1 MARKTEIGEDE
12 LDAMADAIAR
22 GIVAVCECA
31 EPGVGRWKA
40 FLAAFDHL
48 PRDPQPADRE
58 PEPAGASAAAHY
70 PASAET
76 ADQCHADL
84 MANEL

>member
-1 MARKTEIGEDE
+1 MARKTEITGDE

-48 PRDPQPADRE
+48 PRDTE
-58 PEPAGASAAAHY
+58 PEPAGASSAAHY

>member
-1 MARKTEIGEDE
+1 MSLKTEITEDE

-22 GIVAVCECA
+22 GIVAVAECA
-31 EPGVGRWKA
+31 EPGAGRWKA

-58 PEPAGASAAAHY
+58 HDAGASAPADY
-70 PASAET
+70 PASAEL
-76 ADQCHADL
+76 ADECAADL